1 MLALGCL
8 APFVLMIVGAGIGA
22 GLGGAHGGTVGVI
35 AGFVAGCVI
44 AAGLMWGMGR
54 IGRN

>member
-8 APFVLMIVGAGIGA
+8 APFVLMIAGAAIGA
-22 GLGGAHGGTVGVI
+22 GVGGAHGGTVGVI

-44 AAGLMWGMGR
+44 AVGLMWGMGR